1 MLDQANGRALVIVDE
16 AYAEFCDRPSFVPL
30 VDANTH
36 LVVLRTMSKAWASAG
51 LRCGAVIAQPAVID
65 LLRRVIAPYPL
76 PSPVVSL
83 ALAMLGEDVIERQR
97 DLLRQLR
104 RNKGILLAMLEG
116 RSFVRQVFP
125 GEANFVL
132 IRADDAPGLLDFSAR
147 RKVILR
153 GFPSE
158 PALRDCIRI
167 SVGSVDDLARL
178 EAVFDAWEERQ

>member
-1 MLDQANGRALVIVDE
+1 MNKNLSTAAMLTAVLSTGTAFAAEGTTSLGQIIVGGG
-16 AYAEFCDRPSFVPL
+16 FIG
-30 VDANTH
+30 
-36 LVVLRTMSKAWASAG
+36 W
-51 LRCGAVIAQPAVID
+51 III
-65 LLRRVIAPYPL
+65 LLSI
-76 PSPVVSL
+76 VSL
-83 ALAMLGEDVIERQR
+83 ALAMLEEDVIERQR

-116 RSFVRQVFP
+116 RGFVRQVFP

-147 RKVILR
+147 RKVVLR

-167 SVGSVDDLARL
+167 SVGSTDDLARL